1 MEHIRVIQEV
11 VDEHKDEMPTGVVTR
26 VMAECQKAYEAA
38 PKLYKLTWTVV
49 DSHAH
54 IEYCEDAADFAAVK
68 LSHQTQTLIVE
79 AVNLSDVPSSQRCLT
94 VLPHHGKM
102 FKSWLKLPMPY
113 GKSKDEDPGSMC
125 IIHSIVP
132 YLAPY
137 EPRKRARDAEM
148 AQNEREVRELVG
160 GA

>member
-68 LSHQTQTLIVE
+68 LSHQPHRVSRGACIVFGGE
-79 AVNLSDVPSSQRCLT
+79 QSSSQPTHTRTNTYKTPACRFT
-94 VLPHHGKM
+94 
-102 FKSWLKLPMPY
+102 
-113 GKSKDEDPGSMC
+113 
-125 IIHSIVP
+125 
-132 YLAPY
+132 
-137 EPRKRARDAEM
+137 
-148 AQNEREVRELVG
+148 
-160 GA
+160 

>member
-1 MEHIRVIQEV
+1 MRDREGEEITHAL
-11 VDEHKDEMPTGVVTR
+11 TR
-26 VMAECQKAYEAA
+26 RSACG
-38 PKLYKLTWTVV
+38 
-49 DSHAH
+49 
-54 IEYCEDAADFAAVK
+54 EDCT
-68 LSHQTQTLIVE
+68 LSHKTQTLIVE
-79 AVNLSDVPSSQRCLT
+79 AVDPSDVPSSQRCLT
-94 VLPHHGKM
+94 VLPLHGKM
-102 FKSWLKLPMPY
+102 FKSWLKLAMPY
-113 GKSKDEDPGSMC
+113 AKSKDGDPGSMC

>member
-1 MEHIRVIQEV
+1 MIQEV

-54 IEYCEDAADFAAVK
+54 IEYCEDEDDLEADFAAVK

-94 VLPHHGKM
+94 VLPLHGKM
-102 FKSWLKLPMPY
+102 FKSWLKLAMPY
-113 GKSKDEDPGSMC
+113 GKSKDGCPGSMC
-125 IIHSIVP
+125 IIHSIV
-132 YLAPY
+132 PY